1 MMMWITGWRK
11 AGSRMKSVGD
21 PREPANIV
29 KKPMLSVINKKKNKT
44 KNK

>member
-1 MMMWITGWRK
+1 VWR
-11 AGSRMKSVGD
+11 RIRRVVGD
-21 PREPANIV
+21 PREPAKIV